1 VAARLTRD
9 PAALTDTEFD
19 VVVVGGGICGAA
31 VAWDAAQRGLS
42 VALLERDD
50 FGGATSAE
58 SLKVVHGGI
67 RYLQHLDVVRVRES
81 AHERSALL
89 RIAPHLV
96 HPLPIVVPTY
106 GHGLRGGEFLAAG
119 FTLLGLLTADR
130 NRGISDPA
138 RRIPGARLASRAQ
151 TLEWFPQLDRA
162 GLTGAGVFWDG
173 QMFNPPRLVLAFLV
187 SAAAAGA
194 VAANYC
200 EAVSL
205 LRSGNRV
212 SGVRA
217 RDLFGGESFDVRA
230 RVVINAAGP
239 YAHPFLDRSGLGG
252 GHRVSLSRDMAFVID
267 RPPET
272 PTHGLALQTSHRD
285 PDAVLSRG
293 NRHIFLLPWR
303 GRTVVGVH
311 SAIWRES
318 PDALRVTEAEIA
330 EFVAEIDQA
339 APHLGLTRRDVA
351 LVMAGLLPIGSGEL
365 VGEDV
370 SFGKRPL
377 VVDHARADGTEGL
390 VSAVTNRYTVA
401 RGVAQRAVDLGF
413 RKLGRTPP
421 PCRTATTPLHGGDF
435 PVFAVLAGEVAAAGP
450 LDAAVAERIAHD
462 HGTGYRE
469 VLSLAREAPAWGAPF
484 PGTDVLPAEV
494 VYAVRHEMARR
505 LGDVVFRRTGLGTA
519 GHPGEAA
526 LEACAA
532 LAASELG
539 WNRAKTAA
547 ELDEV
552 RARFRGFGAAP
563 RD

>member
-1 VAARLTRD
+1 MTLSLARN
-9 PAALTDTEFD
+9 PSALADTEFD
-19 VVVVGGGICGAA
+19 MVVVGGGICGAA

-67 RYLQHLDVVRVRES
+67 RYLQHLDIARVRES

-106 GHGLRGGEFLAAG
+106 GHGLQGGEFLAAG
-119 FTLLGLLTADR
+119 FALLGLLTADR
-130 NRGISDPA
+130 NRGIPDPA
-138 RRIPGARLASRAQ
+138 RHIPGARLASRAQ
-151 TLEWFPQLDRA
+151 TLEWFPQVEPAR
-162 GLTGAGVFWDG
+162 LTGAGVFWDG
-173 QMFNPPRLVLAFLV
+173 QMFNPPRLVLAFLG
-187 SAAAAGA
+187 SAMAAGA

-212 SGVRA
+212 AGVRA
-217 RDLFGGESFDVRA
+217 RDLFGGETFDVRA

-239 YAHPFLDRSGLGG
+239 YAQPFLERSGLGG
-252 GHRVSLSRDMAFVID
+252 RQRVSLSRDMAFVID
-267 RPPET
+267 RVPAT
-272 PTHGLALQTSHRD
+272 ASHGLALQTSHRD

-293 NRHIFLLPWR
+293 NRHIFLMPWR
-303 GRTVVGVH
+303 GRTLVGVH

-318 PDALRVTEAEIA
+318 PDSLRVTEAEIA
-330 EFVAEIDQA
+330 EFVTEIAQA
-339 APHLGLTRRDVA
+339 APHLELTRKDVT

-377 VVDHARADGTEGL
+377 VVDHARTDGTQGL

-421 PCRTATTPLHGGDF
+421 QCRTATLSLPGGAVGDF
-435 PVFAVLAGEVAAAGP
+435 AALVREVAAAGA
-450 LDAAVAERIAHD
+450 LDAAVAERVAHD
-462 HGTGYRE
+462 HGSEYRS
-469 VLSLAREAPAWGAPF
+469 VLSLVQETPAWGVPL
-484 PGTDVLPAEV
+484 PGTQVLPADV
-494 VYAVRHEMARR
+494 IHAVRHEMARR
-505 LGDVVFRRTGLGTA
+505 LGDVVFRRTGLGTL
-519 GHPGEAA
+519 GHPGDAA

-532 LAASELG
+532 LTASELG
-539 WNRAKTAA
+539 WTRAKTAA

-552 RARFRGFGAAP
+552 RTRFRGFGAAP